1 MPLFHRV
8 AVAAFT
14 VGELG
19 ELLPSTIEQHDAVL
33 HWRCEKS
40 SRGFTVAYVC
50 ARGDQQTRLERKA
63 PSEAEAR
70 AQMLR
75 YLLDNALYTA

>member
-14 VGELG
+14 MGELR
-19 ELLPSTIEQHDAVL
+19 ELLPSTIEQNDAVL
-33 HWRCEKS
+33 HWRCETS
-40 SRGFTVAYVC
+40 SRGFTVASVC

>member
-8 AVAAFT
+8 AVTAFT
-14 VGELG
+14 MGELR
-19 ELLPSTIEQHDAVL
+19 ELLPSTIEQNDAVL
-33 HWRCEKS
+33 HWRCETS
-40 SRGFTVAYVC
+40 SRGFTVASVC

>member
-1 MPLFHRV
+1 
-8 AVAAFT
+8 

-19 ELLPSTIEQHDAVL
+19 EVLPSAIEQNDEIL

-40 SRGFTVAYVC
+40 ARGFTVAYGL
-50 ARGDQQTRLERKA
+50 RGEPQHRIERKA

-70 AQMLR
+70 AQML
-75 YLLDNALYTA
+75 LSLIENDLYAP